1 MRHRRIWEAAILWSV
16 ACVLLLGRPV
26 LAEKMSDPKIC
37 EKASGD
43 EAIAACTRAIA
54 SGREKGHALSVDY
67 NNRGVEYL
75 HKGDNDRAIADYSE
89 AIRVD
94 PHYGQPHK
102 NLGEIYRSRSDF
114 DHALPEFTE
123 AIRIDPKDSEAYNFR
138 SRAYIEKHDY
148 DRAIADASE
157 AIRIW
162 PKYAG
167 AYNNRALA
175 YNEKGDYD
183 RAISEYNEALKLVPA
198 YATGFSNRGLSYLS
212 KRDFDHAVA
221 DFSEAIRLDPKF
233 VLAYNNRGTAYLTD
247 FDHALADYDEAV
259 RLDPK
264 SSSILRNRA
273 IVEMYAGKLPKALV
287 DLNQSSELGPKD
299 AHTAL
304 WLDIAN
310 KRSNLP
316 SRLEDATRQVDMTKW
331 PAAVI
336 RLYLGQLNQEA
347 VFAAADDSDSVAK
360 RAQLCEANFYVGQ
373 WALQRND
380 KDLAT
385 RLFRLA
391 ADSCP
396 VTSAVWYASQVEV
409 KTAGSQ

>member
-1 MRHRRIWEAAILWSV
+1 VRHPRIWAVAVLGSI
-16 ACVLLLGRPV
+16 ACVMLARPV
-26 LAEKMSDPKIC
+26 LAEKMSDAKIC

-54 SGREKGHALSVDY
+54 TDRGHGLAVDY

-75 HKGDNDRAIADYSE
+75 HKADNDRAIADYSE
-89 AIRVD
+89 AARID

-102 NLGEIYRSRSDF
+102 NLGEIYRARGDF

-123 AIRIDPKDSEAYNFR
+123 AIRIDPKDSEAYNYR
-138 SRAYIEKHDY
+138 ARAYIEKGDLDH
-148 DRAIADASE
+148 AIADASD

-175 YNEKGDYD
+175 YSEKGDYD
-183 RAISEYNEALKLVPA
+183 RAIAEYDEAIKLVPT
-198 YATGFSNRGLSYLS
+198 YATGYSNRGLSYMN
-212 KRDFDHAVA
+212 KNDFEHAIA
-221 DFSEAIRLDPKF
+221 DFGEAIRNDPKF
-233 VLAYNNRGTAYLTD
+233 VLAYNNRASAYLTD
-247 FDHALADYDEAV
+247 FDHALADYDEAI

-264 SSSILRNRA
+264 SSSLFRNRG
-273 IVEMYAGKLPKALV
+273 IVEMYAGKLPKALI

-299 AHTAL
+299 AHNAL

-310 KRSNLP
+310 RRSNLP
-316 SRLEDATRQVDMTKW
+316 SRLDDATRQVDMTRW
-331 PAAVI
+331 PAAII
-336 RLYLGQLNQEA
+336 RLYLGQLTQDA
-347 VFAAADDSDSVAK
+347 VFAAADDRDSVTK

-396 VTSAVWYASQVEV
+396 VTNAAWYAAKVEM
-409 KTAGSQ
+409 KMAGSQ